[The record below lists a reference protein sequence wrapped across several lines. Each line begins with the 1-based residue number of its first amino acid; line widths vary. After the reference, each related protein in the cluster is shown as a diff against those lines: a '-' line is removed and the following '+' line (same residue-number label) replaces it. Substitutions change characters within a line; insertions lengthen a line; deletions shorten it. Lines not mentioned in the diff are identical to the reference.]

1 MRRLVLLIPVLRRPH
16 RVAPLVAS
24 IARATPHPHRVLFVA
39 DPGDTE
45 EIAAV
50 QESGAGLLI
59 HGGGYAAKIH
69 AGVQATTE
77 PLIFLGADDLDFHP
91 GWFEA
96 ASAHLEGSIRV
107 VGVNDLGHRRVR
119 GGHHATYF
127 LVDRRYVADG
137 TADEPGRLMH
147 EGYHHLFVD
156 DEFVGTAKKR
166 GAIAFATDAIVEHLH
181 PDFGRAPDDETY
193 RLGRARF
200 AADRRLYRRR
210 KALWT

>member
-1 MRRLVLLIPVLRRPH
+1 MQRLVILVPVLRRPH
-16 RVAPLVAS
+16 RVAPLLAS
-24 IARATPHPHRVLFVA
+24 IARATTHPHRVVFIA
-39 DPGDTE
+39 DPDDDG
-45 EIAAV
+45 EIRAV

-96 ASAHLEGSIRV
+96 ASARLEGRIRV

-119 GGHHATYF
+119 AGRHATYF

-137 TADEPGRLMH
+137 TADQPGRLMH
-147 EGYHHLFVD
+147 DGYHHLFVD

-166 GAIAFATDAIVEHLH
+166 GVIAFATDSIVEHLH

-193 RLGRARF
+193 QRGRARF
-200 AADRRLYRRR
+200 AADRRLFRSRRH
-210 KALWT
+210 LWA